1 MQSHA
6 FAALVYSLFVMPT
19 PSTPTAPRSGAPSA
33 YPYDD
38 RSELHKLLSLCELK
52 LSEQPQEV
60 HRLLHDLTN
69 RIELTGDNFLQT
81 KLLILKAQ
89 TQLELGDHRST
100 ALHLRAA
107 MLALNSCEAITDL
120 KSEILADM
128 ELRTVNMQGSW
139 ESFRIGFE
147 RMHPQ
152 FLLTLS
158 TRCPALTP
166 VELKICAL
174 IRASM
179 PTKAISEM
187 ISTSKRAIENHRYH
201 IRQKLGLGTK
211 DNLNTYLL
219 CIQ

>member
-1 MQSHA
+1 
-6 FAALVYSLFVMPT
+6 MPT
-19 PSTPTAPRSGAPSA
+19 TASSTTPRTGASST

-38 RSELHKLLSLCELK
+38 RSELHKLLTLCELK
-52 LSEQPQEV
+52 CAEQPQEV
-60 HRLLHDLTN
+60 HRLLHDLTS
-69 RIELTGDNFLQT
+69 RIELTGDNLLQT

-89 TQLELGDHRST
+89 TQLELGDTRSS
-100 ALHLRAA
+100 AMHLRAA
-107 MLALNSCEAITDL
+107 MLALNSCEALSDL
-120 KSEILADM
+120 KTELLADM
-128 ELRTVNMQGSW
+128 ELRTARMHESW
-139 ESFRIGFE
+139 DSFRISFE
-147 RMHPQ
+147 RMYPQ

-166 VELKICAL
+166 VELKICAM

-211 DNLNTYLL
+211 DNLNTFLL